1 MKVEIE
7 EIADRACWEKHR
19 RLEDQPRD
27 FDFWYA
33 LTIALKAAS
42 PFALMYWLW
51 VRG

>member
-1 MKVEIE
+1 MTEIE

-33 LTIALKAAS
+33 LTIAGTCAS
-42 PFALMYWLW
+42 PFWLILFFMW